1 MPITTKFTDEQKKSV
16 EQLADNLRTLRA
28 AAKLTQ
34 QEMAEAVGLSRQTY
48 LKIENK
54 TAVMSWTTYLAFLYY
69 FTNCPDAEK
78 YLTIL
83 EVI

>member
-1 MPITTKFTDEQKKSV
+1 MPITTKLTDEQIESV
-16 EQLADNLRTLRA
+16 DRLANNLRTLRA

-83 EVI
+83 QVV